1 MKKNRSSLCRELFIP
16 ARKYLRI
23 MRFTFIFMLWGLMAF
38 ASVSYSQSTRL
49 TFELTDVTIESV
61 FKQIEELSEFKFA
74 YNSTRLDI
82 TRKINISAENQT
94 IDAILQEILGSS
106 DYRYRIVD
114 RYIIITDKNGQD
126 LTEFAA
132 LQSKKV
138 SGKVTDTAGMPLPGV
153 SVIIRGTTTGAIT
166 DANGNYSIL
175 NVPENAI
182 LQFSFVGMKPQ
193 DIVVGDKA
201 VIHVK
206 LDEETIGLE
215 EVIAIGYGTVKKS
228 DLTGSVSS
236 IKTED
241 LQKVPVTSFDQAIQ
255 GRAAGVQVTQAS
267 SAPGGRVLIRVR
279 GGNSLSSSNEP
290 LYVVDGYPISAGT
303 SAGGSGAGQNPL
315 ATLNTSDIASIEI
328 LKDASAT
335 AIYGARG
342 ANGVVLITTKRG
354 QIGKTQVTFD
364 GYSGVQ
370 QVANKL
376 DMMNAREFAELV
388 NEARTNDG
396 LTPSFPNNNDLYNFP
411 DPSSL
416 GEGVDY
422 QDEIFR
428 SASIH
433 SYNLGISGG
442 NESVRYAFGGSYFG
456 QTGIVEGTDFN
467 RASFRTNI
475 DSKLSEKLTVS
486 TNLTASHVW
495 GNIGTSEGDG
505 GNNAGVVNSAI
516 LMPPTVPVKQA
527 DGSYTQMNPTPGG
540 STIQNPVPIAR
551 LATNYQEI
559 ERLLGSVET
568 TWKIIDGI
576 SLKVTFG
583 TDMSSANRSVYW
595 PKETVNGFNA
605 NGSASQAN
613 RKMASYLNENILT
626 YDRSFGDHSLNATGG
641 FTWQTFHNQFFS
653 AGATNFPT
661 DIYGADNMDSGTTYS
676 QPNSEKEQSQLASWL
691 GRINYIY
698 KGRYY
703 LTLTG
708 RADGSSKFGE
718 NNKWAFFPSVAAAWR
733 ISEEDFMN
741 ASSVVSNLKLR
752 ASYGQTGNQDIAN
765 YQSLARMGTMN
776 YPFNGVLNSGV
787 GPNNIPNPDLKWET
801 TSATD
806 LGIDLGAFGNR
817 LTLVI
822 DYYYKKTTDLLWNI
836 STPQTIGF
844 SSIFKNIGSIE
855 NRGLEVSAGG
865 DIFAGKFKWN
875 SQLNWSRNRN
885 KVLDIPGYTPS
896 VQGSLSGH
904 LKVNGSWLEPGL
916 PVGVWNLLKYD
927 GVFQDQAQLDAGPR
941 SSTNDKLG
949 AARFIDKSNDDK
961 INYTDDRMIVGDPN
975 PDFTFGWSNSFEYKG
990 FDLSVYMQGSYGNDI
1005 INVQRAET
1013 NVSGPWGN
1021 QRREILNRWTPT
1033 NTNTN
1038 VSRARVTVDPL
1049 LLQSSWLI
1057 EDGSYMRVKT
1067 ITLGYTFTGLKFMSS
1082 LRLYVTG
1089 QNLITLT
1096 DYSGFDPE
1104 VNSQGNSNLQMGVDY
1119 NAYPAAKAVMFGVS
1133 ASF

>member
-1 MKKNRSSLCRELFIP
+1 MKKNRSSLRRALFIP

-23 MRFTFIFMLWGLMAF
+23 MKVTFIFMLCGLMAF

-61 FKQIEELSEFKFA
+61 FKQIEELSAFKFA

-82 TRKINISAENQT
+82 TRKINISVDNQT
-94 IDAILQEILGSS
+94 IDAILKEILGTS
-106 DYRYRIVD
+106 DYKYQIVD
-114 RYIIITDKNGQD
+114 RYIIITDKNGQNF
-126 LTEFAA
+126 TELAA
-132 LQSKKV
+132 SQSKKV
-138 SGKVTDTAGMPLPGV
+138 SGRVTDSAGMPLPGV
-153 SVIIRGTTTGAIT
+153 SVIVKGTATGAISDT
-166 DANGNYSIL
+166 NGDYSLL
-175 NVPENAI
+175 NVPENAT
-182 LQFSFVGMKPQ
+182 LLFSFVGMKPQ
-193 DIVVGDKA
+193 EIIVGDKTI
-201 VIHVK
+201 IHVA
-206 LDEETIGLE
+206 LEEETIGLE

-241 LQKVPVTSFDQAIQ
+241 LKKVPVTSFDQAIQ

-354 QIGKTQVTFD
+354 QIGSTKVTFD
-364 GYSGVQ
+364 GYSGIQ

-396 LTPSFPNNNDLYNFP
+396 LSPAFPNNSDLYNFP
-411 DPSSL
+411 DPASL

-422 QDEIFR
+422 QNEIFR
-428 SASIH
+428 SAPIH

-475 DSKLSEKLTVS
+475 DSKISEKLTVS

-495 GNIGTSEGDG
+495 GDIGTSEGDG

-559 ERLLGSVET
+559 DRVLGSVEAA
-568 TWKIIDGI
+568 WEIKNGL
-576 SLKVTFG
+576 SFRVTFG

-626 YDRSFGDHSLNATGG
+626 FDRSVGDHSFNVTGG

-661 DIYGADNMDSGTTYS
+661 DVYDANNLDAGTAYS
-676 QPNSEKEQSQLASWL
+676 RPESEKEQSQLASWL

-708 RADGSSKFGE
+708 RADGSSKFGA

-733 ISEEDFMN
+733 ISEEDFMR
-741 ASSVVSNLKLR
+741 ASSVSNLKLR
-752 ASYGQTGNQDIAN
+752 ASYGKTGNQDIDN
-765 YQSLARMGTMN
+765 YQSLARMGIMN
-776 YPFNGVLNSGV
+776 YPFNGVLNAGV

-801 TSATD
+801 TSTTD
-806 LGIDLGAFGNR
+806 VGIDLGAFENR
-817 LTLVI
+817 LTLVV

-844 SSIFKNIGSIE
+844 PSIFKNIGSIE
-855 NRGLEVSAGG
+855 NKGLEISLGG
-865 DIFAGKFKWN
+865 DIFAGKFNWN
-875 SQLNWSRNRN
+875 SQVNWSRNRN

-896 VQGSLSGH
+896 TQGSLSGH

-927 GVFQDQAQLDAGPR
+927 GVFQDQVQLEAGPR
-941 SSTNDKLG
+941 SSANDKLG
-949 AARFIDKSNDDK
+949 AARFFDKSKDGA

-975 PDFTFGWSNSFEYKG
+975 PDFTFGWSNSFEYRG

-1033 NTNTN
+1033 NTNTDI
-1038 VSRARVTVDPL
+1038 SRARVTVDPL

-1057 EDGSYMRVKT
+1057 EDGSYLRVKT
-1067 ITLGYTFTGLKFMSS
+1067 ITLGYTFTKLKFTSS

-1096 DYSGFDPE
+1096 DYTGFDPE

-1119 NAYPAAKAVMFGVS
+1119 NAYPAAKALMFGVS

>member
-1 MKKNRSSLCRELFIP
+1 MKKNRSGLYRELFIP

-23 MRFTFIFMLWGLMAF
+23 MKLTFILMFCGLMAF

-49 TFELTDVTIESV
+49 TFELRDVTIESV

-82 TRKINISAENQT
+82 SRRITISAEKKT
-94 IDAILQEILGSS
+94 IDAILEEILGPS
-106 DYRYRIVD
+106 DYRYQIVD
-114 RYIIITDKNGQD
+114 RYIIITDKNGQG
-126 LTEFAA
+126 LTGFAA
-132 LQSKKV
+132 QQSKNV

-153 SVIIRGTTTGAIT
+153 SIIIKGSTTGVIT
-166 DANGNYSIL
+166 DAEGNYAL
-175 NVPENAI
+175 ADVPENAV
-182 LQFSFVGMKPQ
+182 LQFTFVGMKPQ
-193 DIVVGDKA
+193 EIIVGDKTLIR
-201 VIHVK
+201 VQ
-206 LDEETIGLE
+206 LEEETIGLE
-215 EVIAIGYGTVKKS
+215 EVVAIGYGTVKKS

-241 LQKVPVTSFDQAIQ
+241 LKKVPVTSFDQAIQ
-255 GRAAGVQVTQAS
+255 GRASGVLVTQAS
-267 SAPGGRVLIRVR
+267 SAPGGRVQIRVR

-290 LYVVDGYPISAGT
+290 LYVVDGYPISAGS

-354 QIGKTQVTFD
+354 KIGKTQVTFD

-388 NEARTNDG
+388 NEARANDG
-396 LTPSFPNNNDLYNFP
+396 QTPAFPKASDLYNFP
-411 DPSSL
+411 EPSSL

-428 SASIH
+428 SAPIH

-442 NESVRYAFGGSYFG
+442 NDDVRYALGGSFFG
-456 QTGIVEGTDFN
+456 QTGIVEGSDFN
-467 RASFRTNI
+467 RASFRANV
-475 DSKLSEKLTVS
+475 DSKLSERLTVS
-486 TNLTASHVW
+486 TNFTASHVW
-495 GNIGTSEGDG
+495 GDIGMSEGDG

-516 LMPPTVPVKQA
+516 LMPPTVPVMQA
-527 DGSYTQMNPTPGG
+527 DGTYTQMNPTPGG
-540 STIQNPVPIAR
+540 STIQNPVPIAK

-559 ERLLGSVET
+559 ERILGSVEAS
-568 TWKIIDGI
+568 WEIIDN
-576 SLKVTFG
+576 LKLKITFG
-583 TDMSSANRSVYW
+583 TDMSSANREVYW
-595 PKETVNGFNA
+595 PKETVNGFNS

-613 RKMASYLNENILT
+613 RKMASYLNENILS
-626 YDRSFGDHSLNATGG
+626 YDRSFGDHSFSVLGG
-641 FTWQTFHNQFFS
+641 FTWQTFHNRDFN
-653 AGATNFPT
+653 AGSTNFPT
-661 DIYGADNMDSGTTYS
+661 DIYEANNLGAGTSYS
-676 QPNSEKEQSQLASWL
+676 RPGSDRSQSQLASYL

-698 KGRYY
+698 KDRYL

-708 RADGSSKFGE
+708 RADGSSKFGA
-718 NNKWAFFPSVAAAWR
+718 NNKWAYFPSVAAAWR
-733 ISEEDFMN
+733 ISEENFMKSGGFVN
-741 ASSVVSNLKLR
+741 NLKLR
-752 ASYGQTGNQDIAN
+752 ASYGITGNQDIAS
-765 YQSLARMGTMN
+765 YSSLARLGTMN
-776 YPFNGVLNSGV
+776 YPFGGVLNAGV

-801 TSATD
+801 TSTTD
-806 LGIDLGAFGNR
+806 FGFDLGAFDNR
-817 LTLVI
+817 LTLVV

-836 STPQTIGF
+836 STPRTIGF
-844 SSIFKNIGSIE
+844 PSIFKNVGSLENKGIE
-855 NRGLEVSAGG
+855 ISAGG
-865 DIFAGKFKWN
+865 DIFAGKFNWN
-875 SQLNWSRNRN
+875 TQLNWSRNRN
-885 KVLDIPGYTPS
+885 KVLEIPGYTPS
-896 VQGSLSGH
+896 EQGSLSGH
-904 LKVNGSWLEPGL
+904 LKVNGSWLETGL
-916 PVGVWNLLKYD
+916 PIGVWNLLKYD
-927 GVFQDQAQLDAGPR
+927 GVFQDQAQLEDGPR

-949 AARFIDKSNDDK
+949 AARFVDKSKDGK
-961 INYTDDRMIVGDPN
+961 INFTDDRMIVGDPN
-975 PDFTFGWSNSFEYKG
+975 PDFIFGWSNNFSYKG

-1057 EDGSYMRVKT
+1057 EDGSYLRVKT
-1067 ITLGYTFTGLKFMSS
+1067 MTLGYTFTKLKMMSS
-1082 LRLYVTG
+1082 LRIYVTG
-1089 QNLITLT
+1089 QNLFTIT

-1119 NAYPAAKAVMFGVS
+1119 NAYPSAKAFMFGVS

>member
-1 MKKNRSSLCRELFIP
+1 MKKNRSWLCWGSFIP
-16 ARKYLRI
+16 ARKYLQI
-23 MRFTFIFMLWGLMAF
+23 MKLTFVFMLWGLMSF
-38 ASVSYSQSTRL
+38 ASVTYSQSTRL
-49 TFELTDVTIESV
+49 TFELRDVTIESV
-61 FKQIEELSEFKFA
+61 FRQIEELSEFKFA
-74 YNSTRLDI
+74 YNSTKLDI
-82 TRKINISAENQT
+82 AKKIDISAENQT
-94 IDAILQEILGSS
+94 IEAVLDKIFEATNF
-106 DYRYRIVD
+106 RYKIVD
-114 RYIIITDKNGQD
+114 RYIIIRDENGQHVTD
-126 LTEFAA
+126 ITA

-138 SGKVTDTAGMPLPGV
+138 SGKVTDASGASLPGV
-153 SVIIRGTTTGAIT
+153 SVVIKGTTSGVIS
-166 DANGNYSIL
+166 DINGGYLISY
-175 NVPENAI
+175 VPEGAI
-182 LQFSFVGMKPQ
+182 LQFSFVGMKTRE
-193 DIVVGDKA
+193 IVVGNNTTIN
-201 VIHVK
+201 VV
-206 LDEETIGLE
+206 LEEETIGLE

-236 IKTED
+236 IKTDD
-241 LQKVPVTSFDQAIQ
+241 LKKVPVTSFDQAIQ
-255 GRAAGVQVTQAS
+255 GRASGVLVTQAS

-354 QIGKTQVTFD
+354 QVGKTKVTFD

-370 QVANKL
+370 QVAHKL

-388 NEARTNDG
+388 NEARANDG
-396 LTPSFPNNNDLYNFP
+396 LSPAFPNNNDLYNFP
-411 DPSSL
+411 DPASL

-428 SASIH
+428 SAPIH

-442 NESVRYAFGGSYFG
+442 SESVRYAIGGSYFG
-456 QTGIVEGTDFN
+456 QTGIVEGTNFN
-467 RASFRTNI
+467 RASFRSNI
-475 DSKLSEKLTVS
+475 DSRLNEKLTVS
-486 TNLTASHVW
+486 TNFTASHVW
-495 GNIGTSEGDG
+495 GDIGTSEGDG

-516 LMPPTVPVKQA
+516 LMPPTVPIKQE
-527 DGSYTQMNPTPGG
+527 DGTYTQMNPTPGG
-540 STIQNPVPIAR
+540 STIQNPVPIAK

-559 ERLLGSVET
+559 ERILGSVEAN
-568 TWKIIDGI
+568 WEIIEGLD
-576 SLKVTFG
+576 LKVTFG
-583 TDMSSANRSVYW
+583 TDMSSADRQVYW

-613 RKMASYLNENILT
+613 RKMASYLNENTLT
-626 YDRSFGDHSLNATGG
+626 YDRKIGDHAFNVLGG
-641 FTWQTFHNQFFS
+641 FTWQTFHSRFFS

-661 DIYGADNMDSGTTYS
+661 DIYEANNLDAGTTYS
-676 QPNSEKEQSQLASWL
+676 RPESDKEQSQLASWL

-698 KGRYY
+698 KDRYL

-708 RADGSSKFGE
+708 RADGSSKFGA

-733 ISEEDFMN
+733 VSEEGFMKS
-741 ASSVVSNLKLR
+741 AGIISNLKIR
-752 ASYGQTGNQDIAN
+752 ASYGETGNQDISN

-776 YPFNGVLNSGV
+776 YPFNGVLHAGV

-801 TSATD
+801 TATTD
-806 LGIDLGAFGNR
+806 VGFDLGAFDNR
-817 LTLVI
+817 LTLVV
-822 DYYYKKTTDLLWNI
+822 DYYHKKTTDLLWNI

-844 SSIFKNIGSIE
+844 SSIFKNIGSLE
-855 NRGLEVSAGG
+855 NKGLEISAGG
-865 DIFAGKFKWN
+865 DLFAEKFKWN

-885 KVLDIPGYTPS
+885 KVLEIPGYTPS
-896 VQGSLSGH
+896 TQGSLSGH

-916 PVGVWNLLKYD
+916 PIGVWNLLKYD

-949 AARFIDKSNDDK
+949 AARFIDKSKDGK

-975 PDFTFGWSNSFEYKG
+975 PDFIFGWSNNLSYKG

-1005 INVQRAET
+1005 INVQRAES

-1021 QRREILNRWTPT
+1021 QRREILDRWTPT
-1033 NTNTN
+1033 NTDTN
-1038 VSRARVTVDPL
+1038 ISRARVTVDPL

-1057 EDGSYMRVKT
+1057 EDGSYLRVKT
-1067 ITLGYTFTGLKFMSS
+1067 MTLGYTFTNLKFVSS
-1082 LRLYVTG
+1082 LRIYVTG
-1089 QNLITLT
+1089 QNLITVT
-1096 DYSGFDPE
+1096 GYSGFDPE

-1119 NAYPAAKAVMFGVS
+1119 NAYPSAKAVLFGVS

>member
-1 MKKNRSSLCRELFIP
+1 MKKNRSGLCRGLFIP
-16 ARKYLRI
+16 ARKYLQI
-23 MRFTFIFMLWGLMAF
+23 MKLTFVFMLFGLMSF
-38 ASVSYSQSTRL
+38 ASASYSQSTRL
-49 TFELTDVTIESV
+49 TFELRNVTIESV
-61 FKQIEELSEFKFA
+61 FRQIEELSEYKFA
-74 YNSTRLDI
+74 YNSTKLDI
-82 TRKINISAENQT
+82 NKRISVLAENRS
-94 IDAILQEILGSS
+94 IEDILKEMTASAGFS
-106 DYRYRIVD
+106 YRVVD
-114 RYIIITDKNGQD
+114 RYIIITDEDGQS
-126 LTEFAA
+126 TA
-132 LQSKKV
+132 LSVMQQKKV
-138 SGKVTDTAGMPLPGV
+138 SGKVTDESGLPLPGV
-153 SVIIRGTTTGAIT
+153 SVVIKGTAIGMIT
-166 DANGNYSIL
+166 DGSGEYAL
-175 NVPENAI
+175 VNVSDHAV
-182 LQFSFVGMKPQ
+182 LQFSFVGMKSQEIP
-193 DIVVGDKA
+193 VGDNS
-201 VIHVK
+201 VINVV
-206 LDEETIGLE
+206 LQEETIGLE
-215 EVIAIGYGTVKKS
+215 EVVAIGYGTVKKS

-241 LQKVPVTSFDQAIQ
+241 LRKVPVTSFDQAIQ
-255 GRAAGVQVTQAS
+255 GRASGVQVTQAS
-267 SAPGGRVLIRVR
+267 SAPGGRVMIRVR

-364 GYSGVQ
+364 GYSGIQ
-370 QVANKL
+370 TIANKL

-388 NEARTNDG
+388 NEARLNDG
-396 LTPSFPNNNDLYNFP
+396 LSPAFPNNNDLYNFP
-411 DPSSL
+411 DPSSI

-428 SASIH
+428 SAPIH

-442 NESVRYAFGGSYFG
+442 NESVRYSFGGSYFG

-475 DSKLSEKLTVS
+475 DSKINEKLTIS

-495 GNIGTSEGDG
+495 GDIGTSEGDG

-559 ERLLGSVET
+559 ERLLGSVEAS
-568 TWKIIDGI
+568 WKIIEGL

-595 PKETVNGFNA
+595 PKETVNGYNA

-626 YDRSFGDHSLNATGG
+626 YERVFGDHSLNVTGG

-661 DIYGADNMDSGTTYS
+661 DVYGADNLDAGTSYNR
-676 QPNSEKEQSQLASWL
+676 PDSEKEQSQLASWL

-708 RADGSSKFGE
+708 RADGSSKFGA

-733 ISEEDFMN
+733 ISDEQFMS
-741 ASSVVSNLKLR
+741 ASSLVSNLKLR

-765 YQSLARMGTMN
+765 YQSLARMGIMN

-787 GPNNIPNPDLKWET
+787 GPNNIPNPDLKWESTST
-801 TSATD
+801 TD
-806 LGIDLGAFGNR
+806 IGFDMGIFENR
-817 LTLVI
+817 LNLVI

-836 STPQTIGF
+836 STPRTIGF

-855 NRGLEVSAGG
+855 NKGLEVSLGG
-865 DIFAGKFKWN
+865 DITTGKLKWN

-885 KVLDIPGYTPS
+885 KVLEIPGYTPS
-896 VQGSLSGH
+896 NQGSLSGH
-904 LKVNGSWLEPGL
+904 LKVNGSWLETGL

-927 GVFQDQAQLDAGPR
+927 GVFQDQAQLEAGPR

-949 AARFIDKSNDDK
+949 AARFVDKSKDGK

-975 PDFTFGWSNSFEYKG
+975 PDFTFGWSNNFEFKG
-990 FDLSVYMQGSYGNDI
+990 FDLSIYMQGSYGNDI
-1005 INVQRAET
+1005 INVQRAES

-1057 EDGSYMRVKT
+1057 EDGSYLRVKT
-1067 ITLGYTFTGLKFMSS
+1067 MTLGYTFTKLKFMSS

-1119 NAYPAAKAVMFGVS
+1119 NAYPAAKAVMVGVS

>member
-1 MKKNRSSLCRELFIP
+1 MLF
-16 ARKYLRI
+16 
-23 MRFTFIFMLWGLMAF
+23 GLMSF
-38 ASVSYSQSTRL
+38 ASASYSQSTRL
-49 TFELTDVTIESV
+49 TFELRNVTIESV
-61 FKQIEELSEFKFA
+61 FRQIEELSEYKFA
-74 YNSTRLDI
+74 YNSTKLDI
-82 TRKINISAENQT
+82 NKRISVSAENRS
-94 IDAILQEILGSS
+94 IEDILKEMTASAGFS
-106 DYRYRIVD
+106 YRVVD
-114 RYIIITDKNGQD
+114 RYIIITDEDGQS
-126 LTEFAA
+126 TA
-132 LQSKKV
+132 LSVMQQKKI
-138 SGKVTDTAGMPLPGV
+138 SGKVTDESGLPLPGV
-153 SVIIRGTTTGAIT
+153 SVVIKGTTAGVIT
-166 DANGNYSIL
+166 DADGGYAL
-175 NVPENAI
+175 VNVPDNAV
-182 LQFSFVGMKPQ
+182 LQFSFVGMKTQ
-193 DIVVGDKA
+193 EIAVGGNS
-201 VIHVK
+201 VINVT
-206 LDEETIGLE
+206 LQEETIGLE
-215 EVIAIGYGTVKKS
+215 EVVAIGYGTVKKS

-236 IKTED
+236 IKNED
-241 LQKVPVTSFDQAIQ
+241 LRKLPVTSFDQAIQ
-255 GRAAGVQVTQAS
+255 GRASGVQVTQAS
-267 SAPGGRVLIRVR
+267 SAPGGRVVIRVR

-364 GYSGVQ
+364 GYSGIQ
-370 QVANKL
+370 TIANKL

-388 NEARTNDG
+388 NEARANDG
-396 LTPSFPNNNDLYNFP
+396 SGPAFPNNNDLYNFP
-411 DPSSL
+411 DPSTL

-428 SASIH
+428 PAPIH

-442 NESVRYAFGGSYFG
+442 NEQVRYSFGGSYFG
-456 QTGIVEGTDFN
+456 QTGIVEGTNFN

-475 DSKLSEKLTVS
+475 DSKLSERLTVS
-486 TNLTASHVW
+486 TNLTASHAW
-495 GNIGTSEGDG
+495 GDIGTSEGDG

-527 DGSYTQMNPTPGG
+527 NGSYTQMNPTPGG
-540 STIQNPVPIAR
+540 STIQNPVPIAK

-559 ERLLGSVET
+559 ERLLGSVEAS
-568 TWKIIDGI
+568 WKITEGL

-595 PKETVNGFNA
+595 PKETVNGSNA

-626 YDRSFGDHSLNATGG
+626 YERVFGEHSLNVTGG

-661 DIYGADNMDSGTTYS
+661 DVYGADNLDAGTSYS
-676 QPNSEKEQSQLASWL
+676 RPDSEKEQSQLASWL

-708 RADGSSKFGE
+708 RADGSSKFGA

-733 ISEEDFMN
+733 ISDEQFMN
-741 ASSVVSNLKLR
+741 ASTLVSNLKLR
-752 ASYGQTGNQDIAN
+752 VSYGQTGNQDIAS
-765 YQSLARMGTMN
+765 YQSLARLDIMN
-776 YPFNGVLNSGV
+776 YPFNSVLNSGV
-787 GPNNIPNPDLKWET
+787 GPNNIPNPDLKWESTST
-801 TSATD
+801 TD
-806 LGIDLGAFGNR
+806 IGFDVGGFENR
-817 LTLVI
+817 LNLVV

-836 STPQTIGF
+836 STPRTIGF
-844 SSIFKNIGSIE
+844 PSIFKNIGSIE
-855 NRGLEVSAGG
+855 NRGLEVSLGG
-865 DIFAGKFKWN
+865 DVTTGKLKWN

-896 VQGSLSGH
+896 TQGSLSGH

-916 PVGVWNLLKYD
+916 PVGVWKLLKYD

-949 AARFIDKSNDDK
+949 AARFVDKSGDNK

-975 PDFTFGWSNSFEYKG
+975 PDFTFGWSNNFEFKG

-1005 INVQRAET
+1005 INVQRAES

-1057 EDGSYMRVKT
+1057 EDGSYLRVKT
-1067 ITLGYTFTGLKFMSS
+1067 MTLGYTFTKLKFMSS

-1119 NAYPAAKAVMFGVS
+1119 NAYPAAKAVMVGVS